1 MGIFENTDAL
11 LTFLVAIGSSATTLL
26 VTKIQTKKD
35 VRVNSIQAEINDR
48 SQLSED
54 EKAFRQE
61 LRATIDEYKEELK
74 EARKEITELR
84 KEVGELH
91 NINLK
96 LTLENKQLNIK
107 VDDLKSEIQ
116 RLNQKSKS

>member
-1 MGIFENTDAL
+1 MNFFQNTDAL

-26 VTKIQTKKD
+26 VTRIQTKKD
-35 VRVNSIQAEINDR
+35 VQVNDR

-61 LRATIDEYKEELK
+61 LRETIDEYKEELK

-116 RLNQKSKS
+116 RLDNMKQS